1 MLTESDHELQA
12 LSDFATLEYLK
23 DETEKLVKRYGK
35 GLNIFTFLREMA
47 ALDYKAQKLLAGIK

>member
-47 ALDYKAQKLLAGIK
+47 ALES